1 MIKQNAV
8 VARNYA
14 SETYA
19 DNVSEQTKNLSSVAY
34 DTSVSANKNARR
46 DDNLFNNEYT
56 GTSRSLNNKLL
67 KIGGEYA
74 YITRGGA
81 ARKISGGIESD
92 WNDTGNDAYVKFTG
106 IPYNN
111 CPGGPIELS
120 NFNDIS
126 DLKSIKT
133 SIFEANEITNPTL
146 TICGAEGQLV
156 YINKFMEYNA
166 TKLGGEDRFH
176 VGEGNGFVYLDKW
189 KGNDW
194 NTCVPWAC
202 KVACDSGYQ
211 VIKLTIGNIDG
222 DSYVLCYATD
232 YNLDDLGVSETYNV
246 NVPNNKSTV
255 AGICP
260 NDANKYPKGTI
271 DYFSSDSEVINGI
284 DTITRNGGR
293 ISSQQSKT
301 ITVGNTTRNI
311 SIPCTE
317 YTEFTQPYTI
327 TCNEMSNYP
336 TTIPDRIQRCNAIYS
351 VWYQGVK
358 NTNVY
363 VGNVGYITPD
373 GEVQHISYTMLY
385 YLDNNIDKLIIYD
398 NYRVCLQSKQYNLI
412 LIKYILLKLI

>member
-106 IPYNN
+106 IPYSN

-146 TICGAEGQLV
+146 TTWC
-156 YINKFMEYNA
+156 
-166 TKLGGEDRFH
+166 RRS
-176 VGEGNGFVYLDKW
+176 
-189 KGNDW
+189 
-194 NTCVPWAC
+194 TC
-202 KVACDSGYQ
+202 
-211 VIKLTIGNIDG
+211 
-222 DSYVLCYATD
+222 
-232 YNLDDLGVSETYNV
+232 
-246 NVPNNKSTV
+246 
-255 AGICP
+255 
-260 NDANKYPKGTI
+260 
-271 DYFSSDSEVINGI
+271 
-284 DTITRNGGR
+284 
-293 ISSQQSKT
+293 
-301 ITVGNTTRNI
+301 
-311 SIPCTE
+311 
-317 YTEFTQPYTI
+317 
-327 TCNEMSNYP
+327 
-336 TTIPDRIQRCNAIYS
+336 
-351 VWYQGVK
+351 
-358 NTNVY
+358 
-363 VGNVGYITPD
+363 
-373 GEVQHISYTMLY
+373 LY
-385 YLDNNIDKLIIYD
+385 K
-398 NYRVCLQSKQYNLI
+398 
-412 LIKYILLKLI
+412 